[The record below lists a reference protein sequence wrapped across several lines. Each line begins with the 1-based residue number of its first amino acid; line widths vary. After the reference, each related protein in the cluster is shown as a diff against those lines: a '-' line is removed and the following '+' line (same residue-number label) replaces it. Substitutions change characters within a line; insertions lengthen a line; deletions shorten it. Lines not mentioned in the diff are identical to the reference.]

1 MLKKINSFINLEIK
15 PTVKELFDLR
25 IFNDS
30 KISKKII
37 YNIIILILSLSA
49 GMFSFQLINGDIFVK
64 EKIIGA
70 IITFLFSFI
79 ITMLYG
85 EKLLKSNIKDFKIFP
100 IFNLIIVILAI
111 IVIRKMYMFQ
121 LSTTYVNKIQSK
133 LFFNRFNLKFFAM
146 SSFIIIMLFVYVLN
160 RIRDDIKF
168 MLNKLDVWDK
178 RAYIV
183 ATISSIVLIIGIYS
197 LSVGWYYTY
206 DSVYSIDSKW
216 IFKDII
222 RESHYYDVRHPI
234 LNIFVFPVWAIV
246 NTLLDTLNSSILHL
260 GKESFRYLEAVILQI
275 LNAQLLILI
284 ALKLKILTKNRKVFI
299 LYMVS
304 FATIT
309 YILFFEKYQLI
320 TFLLVNYVF
329 LTCFQKRNIKALVS
343 SILVMPTTIVIS
355 IAECLNIHR
364 DTLKSDIQK
373 LIIKGVKVLVVLIAF
388 LIIFGRMSIFIN
400 GKRDITKMRKQ
411 FTASFTIQERINTT
425 NNMLHS
431 SIVPFKANK
440 TIENKYVWNNLHTKS
455 SIIGL
460 AILILSII
468 GFVSNRK
475 KLIYKISMAWLIF
488 AYVLFVILKWSP
500 DETPLF
506 NIYFSWAIIVLL
518 VAGIDTMINK
528 LSIVINNIYNK
539 VEKDKKYEKDK
550 VKKILNILIYTIIIA
565 LILIANFKEVHIIY
579 NFLDSIKE
587 LINVVE

>member
-1 MLKKINSFINLEIK
+1 MLSIINKVINTQIK
-15 PTVKELFDLR
+15 PSVKDLFDLR
-25 IFNDS
+25 IFNEN

-49 GMFSFQLINGDIFVK
+49 GVFSVQLINGDIFGK
-64 EKIIGA
+64 EKVIGTIA
-70 IITFLFSFI
+70 TFLFSFV
-79 ITMLYG
+79 ITMMYG
-85 EKLLKSNIKDFKIFP
+85 EKLLKSNIKDFKTAI
-100 IFNLIIVILAI
+100 IFNIIIGIFAI
-111 IVIRKMYMFQ
+111 IVIKKMYMFQ
-121 LSTTYVNKIQSK
+121 HSTTYVNKLQSK
-133 LFFNRFNLKFFAM
+133 LFFNRFNLKFFVI
-146 SSFIIIMLFVYVLN
+146 SSFTIIMLFVYVLN

-183 ATISSIVLIIGIYS
+183 ATILSIVLIIGIYS

-246 NTLLDTLNSSILHL
+246 NTVLDTLNSSILHL

-304 FATIT
+304 FATLT
-309 YILFFEKYQLI
+309 YTLFFEKYQLI

-329 LTCFQKRNIKALVS
+329 LTCFKKQNVKAMVS
-343 SILVMPTTIVIS
+343 SILVMPTTAVIS
-355 IAECLNIHR
+355 IAEVLDIHKE
-364 DTLKSDIQK
+364 TLKEDIK
-373 LIIKGVKVLVVLIAF
+373 KSIIKGVKVLVVLVAF
-388 LIIFGRMSIFIN
+388 LIIFGRMSVFIN
-400 GKRDITKMRKQ
+400 GKRDVIKMRKQ
-411 FTASFTIQERINTT
+411 FTAVLSTEERINAT
-425 NNMLHS
+425 NNMFHS
-431 SIVPFKANK
+431 SITPFKANI
-440 TIENKYVWNNLHTKS
+440 TIENKYLWENLSKKS
-455 SIIGL
+455 SILSISV
-460 AILILSII
+460 IILSII
-468 GFVSNRK
+468 GFVSNSK

-488 AYVLFVILKWSP
+488 AYVLFVLLKWSP

-518 VAGIDTMINK
+518 VAGIDTIINK

-539 VEKDKKYEKDK
+539 VEKDKVE
-550 VKKILNILIYTIIIA
+550 KILNILIYTVIIVA
-565 LILIANFKEVHIIY
+565 ILIANFKEVYIIY

-587 LINVVE
+587 LINVTE

>member
-1 MLKKINSFINLEIK
+1 MLSIINKVINTQIK
-15 PTVKELFDLR
+15 PSVKDLFDLR
-25 IFNDS
+25 IFNEN

-49 GMFSFQLINGDIFVK
+49 GVFSVQLINGDIFGK
-64 EKIIGA
+64 EKVIGTIA
-70 IITFLFSFI
+70 TFLFSFV

-85 EKLLKSNIKDFKIFP
+85 EKLLKSNIKDFKTAI
-100 IFNLIIVILAI
+100 IFNIIIGIFAI
-111 IVIRKMYMFQ
+111 IVIKKMYMFQ
-121 LSTTYVNKIQSK
+121 HSTTYVNKLQSK
-133 LFFNRFNLKFFAM
+133 LFFNRFNLKFFVI
-146 SSFIIIMLFVYVLN
+146 SSFTIIMLFVYVLN

-183 ATISSIVLIIGIYS
+183 ATILSIVLIIGIYS

-246 NTLLDTLNSSILHL
+246 NTVLDTLNSSILHL

-304 FATIT
+304 FATLT
-309 YILFFEKYQLI
+309 YTLFFEKYQLI

-329 LTCFQKRNIKALVS
+329 LTCFKKQNVKAMVS
-343 SILVMPTTIVIS
+343 SILVMPTTAVIS
-355 IAECLNIHR
+355 IAEVLDIHKE
-364 DTLKSDIQK
+364 TLKEDIK
-373 LIIKGVKVLVVLIAF
+373 KSIIKGVKVLVVLVAF
-388 LIIFGRMSIFIN
+388 LIIFGRMSVFIN
-400 GKRDITKMRKQ
+400 GKRDVIKMRKQ
-411 FTASFTIQERINTT
+411 FTAVLSTEERINAT
-425 NNMLHS
+425 NNMFHS
-431 SIVPFKANK
+431 SITPFKANI
-440 TIENKYVWNNLHTKS
+440 TIENKYLWENLSKKS
-455 SIIGL
+455 SILSISV
-460 AILILSII
+460 IILSII
-468 GFVSNRK
+468 GFVSNSK
-475 KLIYKISMAWLIF
+475 KLIYKISMAWIIF

-518 VAGIDTMINK
+518 VAGIDTIINK

-539 VEKDKKYEKDK
+539 VEKDKVE
-550 VKKILNILIYTIIIA
+550 KILNILIYTVIIVA
-565 LILIANFKEVHIIY
+565 ILIANFKEVYTIY

-587 LINVVE
+587 LINVTE

>member
-1 MLKKINSFINLEIK
+1 MLSIINKVINTQIK
-15 PTVKELFDLR
+15 PSVKDLFDLR
-25 IFNDS
+25 IFNEN

-49 GMFSFQLINGDIFVK
+49 GVFSVQLINGDIFGK
-64 EKIIGA
+64 EKVIGTIA
-70 IITFLFSFI
+70 TFLFSFV
-79 ITMLYG
+79 ITMMYG
-85 EKLLKSNIKDFKIFP
+85 EKLLKSNIKDFKIAI
-100 IFNLIIVILAI
+100 IFNIIIGIFAI
-111 IVIRKMYMFQ
+111 IVIKKMYMFQ
-121 LSTTYVNKIQSK
+121 HSTTYVNKLQSK
-133 LFFNRFNLKFFAM
+133 QFFNRFNLKFFAI

-183 ATISSIVLIIGIYS
+183 ATILSIVLIIGIYS

-246 NTLLDTLNSSILHL
+246 NTVLDTLNSTILHL
-260 GKESFRYLEAVILQI
+260 GEDTFRYVEAVILQI
-275 LNAQLLILI
+275 VNAQLLILI
-284 ALKLKILTKNRKVFI
+284 ALKLKILTGNRKVFI

-304 FATIT
+304 FATLT
-309 YILFFEKYQLI
+309 YTLFFEKYQLI

-329 LTCFQKRNIKALVS
+329 LTCFKKQNIKALVS
-343 SILVMPTTIVIS
+343 SILVMPTTAVIS
-355 IAECLNIHR
+355 IAEVLDIHKE
-364 DTLKSDIQK
+364 TLKEDIKK
-373 LIIKGVKVLVVLIAF
+373 LIIKGVKVLVVLVAF
-388 LIIFGRMSIFIN
+388 LIIFGRMSVFIN
-400 GKRDITKMRKQ
+400 GKRDVIKMRKQ
-411 FTASFTIQERINTT
+411 FTAVISTEERINAT
-425 NNMLHS
+425 NNMFHS
-431 SIVPFKANK
+431 SITPFKANI
-440 TIENKYVWNNLHTKS
+440 TIENKYLWENLSKKS
-455 SIIGL
+455 SILSISV
-460 AILILSII
+460 IILSII
-468 GFVSNRK
+468 GFVSNSK

-488 AYVLFVILKWSP
+488 AYVLFVLLKWSP

-518 VAGIDTMINK
+518 VAGIDTIINK

-539 VEKDKKYEKDK
+539 VEKDKVE
-550 VKKILNILIYTIIIA
+550 KILNILIYTVIIVA
-565 LILIANFKEVHIIY
+565 ILIANFKEVYTIY

-587 LINVVE
+587 LINVTE